1 MSARARVPAAHPQE
15 ERPAVPAERE
25 SLSAAASRQAGKLP
39 PPEREG
45 KEAAREERNALATS
59 AGARGEPL
67 PAPVLGHSV
76 PQAAVSVK
84 PLALHLAHKA
94 RGQGGPFGWEPP
106 PPLPRDSPAED
117 AREEEKAAA
126 AGSEEKLPP
135 PPPPPP
141 LPRKENPWTKK
152 PPQHLSPA
160 GTGPPPLPP
169 LETLEAGLWLLCGG
183 HREGVCRGDS
193 RGGRGWRGGV
203 GEGQASVPCQSEVF
217 RSKVSFTLPVYING
231 HLGREQQEEVGPRV
245 LLDWWGTAGVT
256 ELSHSAGT
264 ASLMSY
270 PTC

>member
-1 MSARARVPAAHPQE
+1 M
-15 ERPAVPAERE
+15 
-25 SLSAAASRQAGKLP
+25 
-39 PPEREG
+39 
-45 KEAAREERNALATS
+45 
-59 AGARGEPL
+59 

-94 RGQGGPFGWEPP
+94 RGPGGPFGWEPP
-106 PPLPRDSPAED
+106 PPLPRDPPAED
-117 AREEEKAAA
+117 AREEEAAA

-135 PPPPPP
+135 SPPP

-160 GTGPPPLPP
+160 GTGPPPLPL
-169 LETLEAGLWLLCGG
+169 LETLEAGLWFLCGG

-193 RGGRGWRGGV
+193 RGGRCWL

-245 LLDWWGTAGVT
+245 LLGWWGTAGVT
-256 ELSHSAGT
+256 ELSRSAST
-264 ASLMSY
+264 ASVIL
-270 PTC
+270 PHVLVTADFR